1 MNVTLSEPTL
11 STPAYFSTPPLQDD
25 PLDYHFAGI
34 TRPDSESDLR
44 QRRLIQNLKER
55 FAKNF
60 GIDLDHDSHRSRRIL
75 GFAVFSRKTSVCD
88 KDSNDK
94 EKGSHKRAS
103 HKEINIRGTVK
114 KAIKSGR
121 KLKKGGANKKGGNS
135 SQSRKAESNETQVEK
150 NGNGSNNSSNLG
162 SNAEVRRGGSH
173 AKVNEGER
181 EILPNNG
188 DDSNEQKKR
197 DSLRLLKGISSFKK
211 TPSLDGEN
219 QSLASIN

>member
-11 STPAYFSTPPLQDD
+11 STPAYFSTPPLQDY
-25 PLDYHFAGI
+25 PLDYHIAGI

-44 QRRLIQNLKER
+44 QRRLIQHLKER

-94 EKGSHKRAS
+94 EKGSRKSAS

-114 KAIKSGR
+114 KAIKGGR

-135 SQSRKAESNETQVEK
+135 SQARKAESNETQVEK

-162 SNAEVRRGGSH
+162 SNAEVRRGGSR

-188 DDSNEQKKR
+188 DDSNEQKKI
-197 DSLRLLKGISSFKK
+197 DSLRLLKGMSSFKK

>member
-1 MNVTLSEPTL
+1 MIRTEVG
-11 STPAYFSTPPLQDD
+11 AFW
-25 PLDYHFAGI
+25 
-34 TRPDSESDLR
+34 DLR
-44 QRRLIQNLKER
+44 YSVEKRVSATRIPTTKRRE
-55 FAKNF
+55 
-60 GIDLDHDSHRSRRIL
+60 
-75 GFAVFSRKTSVCD
+75 V
-88 KDSNDK
+88 
-94 EKGSHKRAS
+94 
-103 HKEINIRGTVK
+103 IREQVTKKSTYVGTVK

>member
-11 STPAYFSTPPLQDD
+11 STPAYFSTPPLQDY

-44 QRRLIQNLKER
+44 QRRVIQHLKER

-60 GIDLDHDSHRSRRIL
+60 GIDLDHDSHKSRRIL

-88 KDSNDK
+88 KDSK
-94 EKGSHKRAS
+94 EKGSHKSAS

-114 KAIKSGR
+114 KAIKGGR
-121 KLKKGGANKKGGNS
+121 KRKKGGANKKGGNS
-135 SQSRKAESNETQVEK
+135 SQARKAESNETQVEK

-197 DSLRLLKGISSFKK
+197 DSLRLLKGMSSFKK

>member
-11 STPAYFSTPPLQDD
+11 STPAYFSTPPLQDY
-25 PLDYHFAGI
+25 PLDYHIAGI

-94 EKGSHKRAS
+94 EKGSHKGAS
-103 HKEINIRGTVK
+103 HCGTVK
-114 KAIKSGR
+114 KAIKGGR
-121 KLKKGGANKKGGNS
+121 KRKKGGANKKGGNS
-135 SQSRKAESNETQVEK
+135 SQARKAESNETQVEK

-188 DDSNEQKKR
+188 DDSIEQKKR
-197 DSLRLLKGISSFKK
+197 DSLRLLKGMSSFKK